1 MPNQQHLINWD
12 TVPQE
17 QLGDS
22 ITRQII
28 SGDELMM
35 VKLTMK
41 AGAVVKHHSH
51 PNEQMTYIL
60 KGRIRFTHGLEMEQS
75 TILCAGDV
83 LHFPANIPHAAEC
96 LEDTV
101 DLDIFTPPR
110 RDWFV
115 ANGNDYFEKSTEAF
129 DE

>member
-1 MPNQQHLINWD
+1 MLKQQSAINWD
-12 TVPQE
+12 AVAQE
-17 QLGDS
+17 QLGDL
-22 ITRQII
+22 ILRQII
-28 SGDELMM
+28 NGDELMM

-41 AGAVVKHHSH
+41 AGAVVKPHSH

-60 KGRIRFTHGLEMEQS
+60 KGKIRFTHGLDMEQS
-75 TILCAGDV
+75 TVLWAGDV
-83 LHFPANIPHAAEC
+83 LHFAANVPHAAEC

-110 RDWFV
+110 RDWF
-115 ANGNDYFEKSTEAF
+115 ADNGNAYFEQPVETG

>member
-1 MPNQQHLINWD
+1 MIKPGTAVNWNVVD
-12 TVPQE
+12 KE
-17 QLGDS
+17 QLGDL
-22 ITRQII
+22 IVRQIVH
-28 SGDELMM
+28 GDELMM

-60 KGRIRFTHGLEMEQS
+60 KGKIRFTHGWEMEQS
-75 TILCAGDV
+75 TVLCAGDV
-83 LHFPANIPHAAEC
+83 LHLAANVPHTAEC

-101 DLDIFTPPR
+101 DLDVFTPPR

-115 ANGNDYFEKSTEAF
+115 ANGNDYFAQSAEAGH
-129 DE
+129 D

>member
-1 MPNQQHLINWD
+1 MLKQQPVINWG

-17 QLGDS
+17 QLGDL
-22 ITRQII
+22 IVRQII

-41 AGAVVKHHSH
+41 AGAVVKHHRH

-60 KGRIRFTHGLEMEQS
+60 KGKIRFTHGLEMEQS
-75 TILCAGDV
+75 TTLCAGDV
-83 LHFPANIPHAAEC
+83 LHFPANVPHAAEC

-101 DLDIFTPPR
+101 DLDVFTPR
-110 RDWFV
+110 RHDWSE
-115 ANGNDYFEKSTEAF
+115 ANGNAYFEQPVEAC

>member
-1 MPNQQHLINWD
+1 MLKQRLALNWD
-12 TVPQE
+12 AVAQE
-17 QLGDS
+17 QLGDL
-22 ITRQII
+22 IVRQII

-35 VKLTMK
+35 VMLTMK
-41 AGAVVKHHSH
+41 AGAVVNHHSH

-60 KGRIRFTHGLEMEQS
+60 KGRIRFTHGVEMDQS

-83 LHFPANIPHAAEC
+83 LHFPANVPHAAEC

-101 DLDIFTPPR
+101 NLDVFTPPR
-110 RDWFV
+110 RDWFA
-115 ANGNDYFEKSTEAF
+115 ANGNAYFEQSAEAC

>member
-1 MPNQQHLINWD
+1 MHKQQPVTNWD
-12 TVPQE
+12 TVPVE
-17 QLGDS
+17 QLSDL
-22 ITRQII
+22 IARQII
-28 SGDELMM
+28 GGNELMM

-41 AGAVVKHHSH
+41 AGAIVKHHSH

-60 KGRIRFTHGLEMEQS
+60 KGKIRFTYGLEMEQS

-101 DLDIFTPPR
+101 DLDVFTPPR
-110 RDWFV
+110 RDWFA
-115 ANGNDYFEKSTEAF
+115 ANGNAYFEQPVEAH

>member
-1 MPNQQHLINWD
+1 MIKPDTAVNWNAVD
-12 TVPQE
+12 KE
-17 QLGDS
+17 QLGDL
-22 ITRQII
+22 IVRQIVH
-28 SGDELMM
+28 GDELMM

-60 KGRIRFTHGLEMEQS
+60 KGKIRFTHGWEMEQS
-75 TILCAGDV
+75 TVLCAGDV
-83 LHFPANIPHAAEC
+83 LHLAANMPHAAEC

-101 DLDIFTPPR
+101 DLDVFTPPR

-115 ANGNDYFEKSTEAF
+115 ANGSDYFAQPAEAGH
-129 DE
+129 D

>member
-1 MPNQQHLINWD
+1 MIKPHTAVNWD
-12 TVPQE
+12 AVAKE

-22 ITRQII
+22 IVRQIVH
-28 SGDELMM
+28 GDELMM

-60 KGRIRFTHGLEMEQS
+60 KGRIRFTHGWDMEQS
-75 TILCAGDV
+75 TVLCAGDV
-83 LHFPANIPHAAEC
+83 LHLAANVPHAAEC

-101 DLDIFTPPR
+101 DLDVFTPPR
-110 RDWFV
+110 RDWF
-115 ANGNDYFEKSTEAF
+115 AAHGNDYFAQPAEASH
-129 DE
+129 D

>member
-1 MPNQQHLINWD
+1 MLKQQSAINWD
-12 TVPQE
+12 AVAQE
-17 QLGDS
+17 QLGDL
-22 ITRQII
+22 ILRQII
-28 SGDELMM
+28 NGDELMM

-41 AGAVVKHHSH
+41 AGAVVKPHSH

-60 KGRIRFTHGLEMEQS
+60 KGKIRFTHGLDMEQS
-75 TILCAGDV
+75 TVLCAGDV
-83 LHFPANIPHAAEC
+83 LHFAANAPHAAEC

-110 RDWFV
+110 RDWF
-115 ANGNDYFEKSTEAF
+115 ADNGNAYFEQPVETG

>member
-1 MPNQQHLINWD
+1 MPKQQPVINWD
-12 TVPQE
+12 AVPRE
-17 QLGDS
+17 QLGDL
-22 ITRQII
+22 IVRQII

-41 AGAVVKHHSH
+41 AGAIVNHHSH

-60 KGRIRFTHGLEMEQS
+60 KGKIRFTHGLEMEQS
-75 TILCAGDV
+75 TTLYAGDV
-83 LHFPANIPHAAEC
+83 LHFPANVPHAAEC

-101 DLDIFTPPR
+101 DLDVFTPPR
-110 RDWFV
+110 HDWFA
-115 ANGNDYFEKSTEAF
+115 ANGNDYFERPVEAT

>member
-1 MPNQQHLINWD
+1 MLNQQSAINWD
-12 TVPQE
+12 AVAHE
-17 QLGDS
+17 QLGDL
-22 ITRQII
+22 IRRQII
-28 SGDELMM
+28 NGDELMM

-60 KGRIRFTHGLEMEQS
+60 KGRIRFTHGWDMEHS
-75 TILCAGDV
+75 TILSAGDV
-83 LHFPANIPHAAEC
+83 LHFPANVPHAAEC

-110 RDWFV
+110 RDWFA
-115 ANGNDYFEKSTEAF
+115 ANGNAYFEQPVEAG

>member
-1 MPNQQHLINWD
+1 MHKQQHLINWD
-12 TVPQE
+12 TVHRE
-17 QLGDS
+17 QLGDL
-22 ITRQII
+22 IVRQII

-60 KGRIRFTHGLEMEQS
+60 KGRIRFTHGLEMEKS
-75 TILCAGDV
+75 TILSAGDV

-101 DLDIFTPPR
+101 DLDVFTPPR
-110 RDWFV
+110 RDWFA
-115 ANGNDYFEKSTEAF
+115 ANGNAYFEQPVEAN